1 MARKLKVSI
10 PRTTEPKQTV
20 ALAAP
25 SDRYLMQFEVEDGA
39 KAVGKSLAELGEDER
54 TPLILYRNKLVLSLS
69 DDPKIEAGDLIA
81 WLAPLSHKSGLSDLC
96 HKLSSDEKRYYGDF
110 SVLGKTPVAQL
121 IAVYGVEAPPPLW
134 QGLTVAEMFTKQ
146 VGKQA
151 VVGDTVRVSGLRL
164 RARSVENG
172 TVVMAGLKLPG

>member
-1 MARKLKVSI
+1 M
-10 PRTTEPKQTV
+10 
-20 ALAAP
+20 
-25 SDRYLMQFEVEDGA
+25 
-39 KAVGKSLAELGEDER
+39 
-54 TPLILYRNKLVLSLS
+54 
-69 DDPKIEAGDLIA
+69 
-81 WLAPLSHKSGLSDLC
+81 
-96 HKLSSDEKRYYGDF
+96 
-110 SVLGKTPVAQL
+110 LGKTPVAQL